1 MSIVVAVLFETDRLC
16 AEELRWPLR
25 IGGDV
30 TFLVA
35 ATAES
40 AKVSKMAVG
49 LAVSPPRS
57 APPLALVRKYV
68 SDRPTVRV
76 TYRVEDDL
84 K

>member
-25 IGGDV
+25 IAALHEGD
-30 TFLVA
+30 
-35 ATAES
+35 
-40 AKVSKMAVG
+40 
-49 LAVSPPRS
+49 
-57 APPLALVRKYV
+57 
-68 SDRPTVRV
+68 V